1 MQEKIYQPI
10 SRVESCTMKKALVAA
25 VLVVLY
31 AAGCKKHTNNA
42 KPVPIAIHEVVNC
55 SAVRSIPVLNPRS
68 SEKICVDREAIVTEK
83 NIRDAQASHD
93 SATGEP
99 QVLLYLDRSGGTR
112 MSEAT
117 QRISARRNNGQLAML
132 IDGHVY
138 RTYAV
143 RGTIEDSLVINGGL
157 TEMAAQ
163 DLADVLTA
171 GK

>member
-1 MQEKIYQPI
+1 
-10 SRVESCTMKKALVAA
+10 MKKALIAA
-25 VLVVLY
+25 ILLIIC
-31 AAGCKKHTNNA
+31 AAGCKKHVNNA
-42 KPVPIAIHEVVNC
+42 KPVPIAIHEIVDC
-55 SAVRSIPVLNPRS
+55 SAVQAVPVSNLRTG
-68 SEKICVDREAIVTEK
+68 EKLCVAREAIVTEK
-83 NIRDAQASHD
+83 NIRDAQASHS

-117 QRISARRNNGQLAML
+117 QRISGSRDGQLAML

-138 RTYAV
+138 RTYAI

-157 TEMAAQ
+157 TDMAAQ
-163 DLADVLTA
+163 DLADILTA